1 MSRID
6 IARLRKNFGM
16 SQSELARGL
25 QINQSFLSAIENG
38 RSPLPLEKEEM
49 LMQIFGLDTL
59 EDYVVDEVPRAVA
72 DLTEGDLIKQLL
84 SRFHAQAHSAD
95 NADHHRAHHERIDA
109 LDQQLAAMIERLD
122 FLLRH
127 NETLSARNDA
137 LSARCDELRDEVDR
151 LRRENAALR
160 HS

>member
-109 LDQQLAAMIERLD
+109 LEQQLAAMIERLD

-127 NETLSARNDA
+127 NETHSARNDA